1 MEEDIF
7 LSFADY
13 PISIKSHPQHLIEN
27 GFLIM
32 YMLYLS

>member
-7 LSFADY
+7 LSFAGSTV
-13 PISIKSHPQHLIEN
+13 SIKSHSQHLIEN

-32 YMLYLS
+32 YMPYLS